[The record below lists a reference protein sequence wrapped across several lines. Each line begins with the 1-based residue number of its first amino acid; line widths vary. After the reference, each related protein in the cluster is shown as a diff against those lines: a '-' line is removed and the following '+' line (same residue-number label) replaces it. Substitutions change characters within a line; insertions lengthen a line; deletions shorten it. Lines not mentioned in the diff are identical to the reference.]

1 MRISKKKIIY
11 FCLSLVLF
19 IGLNY
24 LLCFILMPSV
34 GSSDKM
40 WREYRKQEKL
50 DMVITGTSLCY
61 SCLNSEIIDP
71 ILNINSYNM
80 ATAAQELNNSYEAI
94 ETAIKDFNVKRVV
107 LTFSYLN
114 LVEYMNVRAETTFF
128 RGKIANLPFGEK
140 IKEIAKFS
148 FSKRH
153 FSAPESINHIFPWV
167 YTHVKFRPKK
177 IYNNV
182 LEKLHVRNESYQ
194 KLYDETNAP
203 SNSVLNYNKIGN
215 ENSKTTYV
223 GVKFNYGKVSN
234 ESFEEL
240 KKISDLCKKNNIDL
254 ILVNPPKP
262 AFDVLSYGDEYFEL
276 YDYIKA
282 FAQSEQFDYYDFS
295 LIKPV
300 VFVNQDDYYKDFEH
314 MNAKGQKAFS
324 KSFAE
329 FLKLRDKGLNEGVT
343 IDDLFYTKDEYVSSI
358 DYISCI
364 YFDAETTAEQGI
376 ELTLHAYTGSD
387 VTVLYEVLVK
397 APEDS
402 EYKTIQEYSQT
413 DTLIYSPEKHGNY
426 LIRVNAKTPD
436 SENAFDRYY
445 EKKIYY

>member
-1 MRISKKKIIY
+1 
-11 FCLSLVLF
+11 
-19 IGLNY
+19 
-24 LLCFILMPSV
+24 MPSV

-40 WREYRKQEKL
+40 WSEYRKQEKL

-61 SCLNSEIIDP
+61 SCLNSDVIDP
-71 ILNINSYNM
+71 ILNIDSYNM

-94 ETAIKDFNVKRVV
+94 ETAIKDFHVKRVV

-140 IKEIAKFS
+140 IKEVAKFS

-194 KLYDETNAP
+194 ELYDETNAP

-240 KKISDLCKKNNIDL
+240 IKISDLCKRNNVDF
-254 ILVNPPKP
+254 ILANPPKP

-276 YDYIKA
+276 YEYIKD
-282 FAQSEQFDYYDFS
+282 FAKSQQFDYYDFS
-295 LIKPV
+295 LIKPQ
-300 VFVNQDDYYKDFEH
+300 VFVNQEDYYKDFEH

-324 KSFAE
+324 KSFAD
-329 FLKLRDKGLNEGVT
+329 FLKLRDEGVV
-343 IDDLFYTKDEYVSSI
+343 IDDLFYNKDDYISSI

-364 YFDAETTAEQGI
+364 YFDAETSNDQGI
-376 ELTLHAYTGSD
+376 ELKLHAYTGSD
-387 VTVLYEVLVK
+387 VTVLYEVLIK
-397 APEDS
+397 ASDGSDYQKIQDYS
-402 EYKTIQEYSQT
+402 ENDNLFYM
-413 DTLIYSPEKHGNY
+413 PEKHGNY
-426 LIRVNAKTPD
+426 TIRVNARKPV
-436 SENAFDRYY
+436 SENDFDRYY

>member
-1 MRISKKKIIY
+1 MQISKKKIFY

-24 LLCFILMPSV
+24 LLSFILMPSV

-40 WREYRKQEKL
+40 WSEYRKQEKL

-61 SCLNSEIIDP
+61 SCLNSDIIDP

-94 ETAIKDFNVKRVV
+94 ETAINDFDIKRAV

-114 LVEYMNVRAETTFF
+114 LVEYLNVRAETTFF
-128 RGKIANLPFGEK
+128 KGKIANLPFGEK
-140 IKEIAKFS
+140 IKEVAKFS

-153 FSAPESINHIFPWV
+153 FSSPESINHIFPWV

-177 IYNNV
+177 IYNNI

-194 KLYDETNAP
+194 ELYDETNAP
-203 SNSVLNYNKIGN
+203 ATYVLNYNTIGN

-234 ESFEEL
+234 ESFDEL
-240 KKISDLCKKNNIDL
+240 KKINDLCKKNNVDL

-282 FAQSEQFDYYDFS
+282 FAESEQFDYYDFS
-295 LIKPV
+295 FLKPEL
-300 VFVNQDDYYKDFEH
+300 FVNQDDYYKDFEH

-324 KSFAE
+324 KAFAD
-329 FLKLRDKGLNEGVT
+329 FLKLRDEGTV
-343 IDDLFYTKDEYVSSI
+343 IDDLFYKKDEYISSI

-364 YFDAETTAEQGI
+364 YFDAESTNETGI
-376 ELTLHAYTGSD
+376 ELKLHAYTGSE

-397 APEDS
+397 SPDDL
-402 EYKTIQEYSQT
+402 EYKIIQEYSEN
-413 DTLIYSPEKHGNY
+413 DNLFYLPEKHGNY
-426 LIRVNAKTPD
+426 SIRVNAKSSV
-436 SENAFDRYY
+436 SENEFDRYY